1 MMKNNLLFFL
11 LFILIF
17 LSFCGK
23 QKEQQQKD
31 TIKQPEVKKKIIK
44 KKTNKIVLVIDDQK
58 YLENDFKSFLKL
70 HSKSFSDIKLRDR
83 IYSYIFEKYVIQ
95 RMLLHK
101 TKMDN
106 FEFSK
111 EELIKSIKSKFNS
124 NQDDITELL
133 NAEIINTYIDSTIY
147 NSIKIKE
154 RDIRKY
160 YNKDNNKKYRRKAEV
175 HLFEIMLNDKK
186 KANEIRA
193 ILNTKPY
200 KFSEIAEKES
210 KSKIAKENGS
220 LGFID
225 PDNLPESFKKFIKSV
240 PLNKVTPVVEF
251 LYGEVNGKKVYT
263 YHIFKVTQ
271 KKRGGRL
278 LYYTKVKKSIKK
290 ELILQKKQ
298 ELYNELIES
307 LSSTLDIKIIT
318 KNLSFK
324 YIKKK

>member
-1 MMKNNLLFFL
+1 MKNNLLLIWLIL
-11 LFILIF
+11 LLL
-17 LSFCGK
+17 LSFCNK
-23 QKEQQQKD
+23 PKEQ
-31 TIKQPEVKKKIIK
+31 KKIAIKKPKVKEKVIK
-44 KKTNKIVLVIDDQK
+44 KKKNKVVLVINGKK
-58 YLENDFKSFLKL
+58 YHENDFKSFIKL
-70 HSKSFSDIKLRDR
+70 NYKSFSDIKLRDR

-101 TKMDN
+101 SKMDN
-106 FEFSK
+106 FEYNK
-111 EELIKSIKSKFNS
+111 EQLLENIKSKFNS
-124 NQDDITELL
+124 NQDDINELL
-133 NAEIINTYIDSTIY
+133 NAEIINSYINSKVY
-147 NSIKIKE
+147 NNIKIKE
-154 RDIRKY
+154 KDIRKH

-200 KFSEIAEKES
+200 KFSEIAKTES

-220 LGFID
+220 LGFIN

-263 YHIFKVTQ
+263 YHIFKVTKR
-271 KKRGGRL
+271 KKERL
-278 LYYTKVKKSIKK
+278 LFYSKVKKSIKK
-290 ELILQKKQ
+290 ELISQKKQ

-318 KNLSFK
+318 ENLSFK